1 MRRDI
6 FQHQGHFR
14 DDQRNDRP
22 RQQHRQAILAQS
34 NSRRGCRHNGNGT
47 LFVRLQGRLV
57 GPYAEDARMT
67 LARYQVPPTIV
78 ADLSE
83 VTFIDALGEEVLL
96 WLGRMGSEFVADN
109 VYARSVCEPLQ
120 LHISQKRLAHLSG
133 TKSQVSL

>member
-1 MRRDI
+1 MLRVEFNHD
-6 FQHQGHFR
+6 
-14 DDQRNDRP
+14 
-22 RQQHRQAILAQS
+22 
-34 NSRRGCRHNGNGT
+34 GNGA

-78 ADLSE
+78 VDLSE
-83 VTFIDALGEEVLL
+83 VTFIDSLGEEVLL

-109 VYARSVCEPLQ
+109 VYARSVCERLQ
-120 LHISQKRLAHLSG
+120 LQISQKRLAHLSG